1 MLKIYRKKN
10 PIDSLCPFK
19 IMLNGIELGKIM
31 NGETKDFNLKSGK
44 YKIKIVG
51 GAYYSPEV
59 EIELADDQI
68 IQLICYP
75 AYSDSK
81 LSKFVMKNIFNN
93 EGIYLKVDKD
103 FYL

>member
-1 MLKIYRKKN
+1 MLKILRKRSA
-10 PIDSLCPFK
+10 IDSLCPFK
-19 IMLNGIELGKIM
+19 IMLNGMELGTIM

-44 YKIKIVG
+44 YKIKITG
-51 GAYYSPEV
+51 GIYHSPEL
-59 EIELADDQI
+59 EIELFDDQI

-75 AYSDSK
+75 AYNDSK
-81 LSKFVMKNIFNN
+81 LSKFMIKNIFGN